1 MYVGEGRRVSQHLDV
16 ERSDEMLL
24 DLFGCQIFFGQSSL
38 ESGQFSNDDAVLFL
52 LGLGLSYLFY

>member
-16 ERSDEMLL
+16 ECPDQMLL
-24 DLFGCQIFFGQSSL
+24 DLFGRQIFFGQSSL

-52 LGLGLSYLFY
+52 LGLGLSYLFD